1 MAYYIS
7 IHISQK
13 LFKDNAD
20 DEVHEKNLVKEEQK
34 PNVLLTTI
42 KERFAANLDETENSI
57 IFLSVI
63 QQNGMEVNKM
73 KIKPKIN

>member
-1 MAYYIS
+1 M
-7 IHISQK
+7 SQK

-42 KERFAANLDETENSI
+42 KERFAANLDETQHSI

-63 QQNGMEVNKM
+63 QQNGMEVNKK

>member
-1 MAYYIS
+1 M
-7 IHISQK
+7 SQK

-42 KERFAANLDETENSI
+42 KERFAANLDETQHSI

-63 QQNGMEVNKM
+63 QQNGMEVNEK